1 MKKFVRM
8 VDWRKF
14 SNLTYG
20 GFIVLLMLYLVSL
33 ATGRNVFPENVWT
46 AFGVVVA
53 WPTLLLVSTFSE
65 YLMFLYK
72 NQKRQT

>member
-14 SNLTYG
+14 FNLTYG

-33 ATGRNVFPENVWT
+33 AAGRNVFPENVWT
-46 AFGVVVA
+46 VFGVVVA
-53 WPTLLLVSTFSE
+53 WPMLLMVSTFSE
-65 YLMFLYK
+65 YLMFLSK
-72 NQKRQT
+72 NQKRQP